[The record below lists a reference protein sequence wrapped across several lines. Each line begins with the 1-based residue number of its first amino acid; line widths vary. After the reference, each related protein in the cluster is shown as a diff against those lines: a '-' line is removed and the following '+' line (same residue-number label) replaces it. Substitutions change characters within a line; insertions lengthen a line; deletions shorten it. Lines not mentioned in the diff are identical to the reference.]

1 MRKNRGKNY
10 TKQIISYIVLGIF
23 TLIYL
28 IPFYIVFITSLKADN
43 TIATA
48 NPFIWFP
55 KASQMNLT
63 AYGKLITS
71 YTVFETGESMILTGL
86 RNTILIMIPVILV
99 GMFSSS
105 IAAYAYCKLKFR
117 GKKIMFGLLMFSMM
131 LPGIITI
138 IPSYFIY
145 DNLGI
150 TEYFSFFPLLVPPMF
165 GSATC
170 VFFLKNYYE
179 SIPND
184 LLDSAKMDG
193 LGYFRTYTRVIL
205 PLAKPAIIAQGLLG
219 VVAVYNDYL
228 LPLIYLVEEKNY
240 TLQIAL
246 QFFSNGN
253 ENNLPVVMAG
263 AVASILPILVLYF
276 CLQRYFIDGLT
287 NSGIKG

>member
-1 MRKNRGKNY
+1 MRRNRGKNY

-28 IPFYIVFITSLKADN
+28 IPFYIVFITSIKADN

-55 KASQMNLT
+55 KANQMSLT
-63 AYGKLITS
+63 AYGQLITS

-105 IAAYAYCKLKFR
+105 IAAYAYCKLRFK

-150 TEYFSFFPLLVPPMF
+150 TQYFSFFPLLVPPMF

-193 LGYFRTYTRVIL
+193 LGYFRTYTRVII

-219 VVAVYNDYL
+219 IVAVYNDYL

>member
-1 MRKNRGKNY
+1 MRRNRGKNY
-10 TKQIISYIVLGIF
+10 TKQIVSYIVLGIF

-28 IPFYIVFITSLKADN
+28 IPFYIVFITSIKADN

-55 KASQMNLT
+55 KGNQISLT

-105 IAAYAYCKLKFR
+105 IAAYAYCKLRFKA
-117 GKKIMFGLLMFSMM
+117 KKVMFGLLMFSMM

-150 TEYFSFFPLLVPPMF
+150 TQYFSFFPLLVPPMF

-184 LLDSAKMDG
+184 LLDSAKIDG
-193 LGYFRTYTRVIL
+193 LGYFRTYTRVII